1 MVQPGNPTSST
12 IGQLRNGVLFL
23 ILLMGLGCRS
33 GADYQGSSLPEYLRS
48 SPEPN
53 AAAIDLTSIASHSIN
68 EDLIYPGDVLE
79 VQVSTGI
86 EETEPTTW
94 TLRVT
99 DRGTIDVPLVG
110 TAQVAGFTLA
120 DAEQAIRQLSVEREI
135 YRHPH
140 VSVLMKQRRMIRVRV
155 VGAVKEP
162 GVYELP
168 AAGSDLLA
176 AIVAAGGLNED
187 AGTLVELRHP
197 NGLRQLSNDTRY
209 EGVMLASF
217 EQAPEIPQ
225 RVTKVDLTEPSQAGV
240 DLHVEDGSIVMV
252 NERPNHSLSVIGLV
266 KRPGNYELPKDETSR
281 VLDAV
286 ALAGGRTV
294 SIADKVRVI
303 RNIPGE
309 TNPIVIEVSVK
320 KAKINGKEN
329 LVLAAGDTVSVEETP
344 STFIVETVRSF
355 VRFGFS
361 SAVPGF

>member
-1 MVQPGNPTSST
+1 MVHPGNTTNLPLCH
-12 IGQLRNGVLFL
+12 LRTGVLC
-23 ILLMGLGCRS
+23 IALLLGLGSRS
-33 GADYQGSSLPEYLRS
+33 GVDYQGASLPEYLRS
-48 SPEPN
+48 SPELN
-53 AAAIDLTSIASHSIN
+53 TAAVDLTAIASHSIN
-68 EDLIYPGDVLE
+68 EDLIYPGDVLN

-94 TLRVT
+94 TLRVS
-99 DRGTIDVPLVG
+99 DRGEIDIPLVG
-110 TAQVAGFTLA
+110 SAQLTGFTLA
-120 DAEQAIRQLSVEREI
+120 ASEQVIRQLSIDREI

-176 AIVAAGGLNED
+176 AIVAAGGLNDD
-187 AGTLVELRHP
+187 AGTMVELRHP
-197 NGLRQLSNDTRY
+197 NGMRQLSNNARY
-209 EGVMLASF
+209 EGVILASF

-225 RVTKVDLTEPSQAGV
+225 RITQIDLTESSQEGV

-252 NERPNHSLSVIGLV
+252 TERPNHSISVIGLV
-266 KRPGNYELPKDETSR
+266 KRPDYYELPKDETLR
-281 VLDAV
+281 VLDAI

-303 RNIPGE
+303 RSIEGE
-309 TNPIVIEVSVK
+309 TDPIVIEVSVK
-320 KAKINGKEN
+320 AAKTNGKEN
-329 LVLAAGDTVSVEETP
+329 LVLASGDTITVEETP
-344 STFIVETVRSF
+344 STFVVETVRSF